1 MRIFKTKWFA
11 QWAKKEGLQSQALLL
26 AVAEIN
32 QGLVDANLGGNVI
45 KKRVAIGGRGKSGG
59 ARTLLAFRLED
70 RAFFLYGFAKNQQS
84 NISEKELRAL
94 KLLASKMLSYDS
106 HQIAMALV
114 ANELYEVKEDD
125 DEA

>member
-11 QWAKKEGLQSQALLL
+11 QWAKKEGLQSQAILL

-59 ARTLLAFRLED
+59 VRTLLAFRLDD

-84 NISEKELRAL
+84 NITEKELRAL
-94 KLLASKMLSYDS
+94 KLLTAKMLAYDS
-106 HQIAMALV
+106 RQIAMTLA
-114 ANELYEVKEDD
+114 ANELYEVKDND